1 MRMSTEEAI
10 FVDLYMKVCSTCK
23 PFCICRLWL
32 LSSNV
37 HVLFSFENKEKA
49 FPLKVKCL
57 TMAGDLQI
65 ISIDHGSN
73 RAECRADSKIRS
85 T

>member
-1 MRMSTEEAI
+1 MSREEAI
-10 FVDLYMKVCSTCK
+10 FEALHIKVCSRPSCAS
-23 PFCICRLWL
+23 RL

-37 HVLFSFENKEKA
+37 HVLFSFNNKEKA
-49 FPLKVKCL
+49 LPLKVKCL
-57 TMAGDLQI
+57 TIAGDLQI